1 MCKPAPEA
9 RTAYAKAMLKRHA
22 KGLNEDPRR
31 VSSRTSS
38 SSNNNISPP
47 EVQIISNIEQSVQE
61 IRRIDLLFEGS
72 YGDES
77 NSDTSEVED
86 CNRSVPV
93 HDMDD
98 SEQEFHMSED
108 SGSE

>member
-1 MCKPAPEA
+1 MQKQCS
-9 RTAYAKAMLKRHA
+9 RDA

-38 SSNNNISPP
+38 SSNNNLLPQ
-47 EVQIISNIEQSVQE
+47 EVHIIKNIEQSAQE

-72 YGDES
+72 DVDES

-93 HDMDD
+93 QDMDD